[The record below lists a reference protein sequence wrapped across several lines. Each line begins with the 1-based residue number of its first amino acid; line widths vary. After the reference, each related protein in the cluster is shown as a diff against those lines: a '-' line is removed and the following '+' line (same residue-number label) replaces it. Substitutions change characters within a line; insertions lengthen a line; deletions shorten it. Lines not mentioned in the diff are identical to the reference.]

1 MGPPALQTRS
11 LIGRTDVS
19 SRKKQRKTDSETRSQ
34 APALSESSVYAQPGS
49 SPMDTVHRANGH
61 APTSTTRTTRDD
73 IANFEHWAASDD
85 ASGLHVAETA
95 PPAAAC
101 APRQACAEMAPASA
115 EGQRLPPPGAATR
128 PHRANGKP
136 ANAADHAASEKD
148 ASSKNKT
155 APKIPPATEPL
166 PADGPS
172 FVEAVHEKV
181 DLVELEVSLLQSE
194 DEKIRQREL
203 AYLRELIYGKNA
215 AFSTDDEM
223 GPITF
228 GPPPIT
234 TEPAGG
240 D

>member
-1 MGPPALQTRS
+1 
-11 LIGRTDVS
+11 
-19 SRKKQRKTDSETRSQ
+19 
-34 APALSESSVYAQPGS
+34 
-49 SPMDTVHRANGH
+49 MDTAHKANGH
-61 APTSTTRTTRDD
+61 APTSTARTTRDD
-73 IANFEHWAASDD
+73 LANFEHWAASVD

-101 APRQACAEMAPASA
+101 APRQAYAEMAPASA
-115 EGQRLPPPGAATR
+115 EGQRLHSSGAATR
-128 PHRANGKP
+128 PSDANGKP
-136 ANAADHAASEKD
+136 ATATEQTAFDKEASGRR
-148 ASSKNKT
+148 KT

-172 FVEAVHEKV
+172 FVEAVHVKV
-181 DLVELEVSLLQSE
+181 DLIELEVSLLQSE

-234 TEPAGG
+234 TEPAGS